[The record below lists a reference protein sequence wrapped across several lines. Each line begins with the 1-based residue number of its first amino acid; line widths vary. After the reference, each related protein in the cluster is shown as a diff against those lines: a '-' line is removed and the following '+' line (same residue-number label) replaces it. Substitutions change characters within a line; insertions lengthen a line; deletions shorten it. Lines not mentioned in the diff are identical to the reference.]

1 MQESYKTFNHGLNA
15 KKEVNLSGINS
26 LHNKSIIHRR
36 TTSFMLY
43 RKLQNKAG
51 ICPLCE
57 QSQTHDL
64 GFSPGTSPKTGGILD
79 KITVKNMLQ
88 ELKIS

>member
-1 MQESYKTFNHGLNA
+1 
-15 KKEVNLSGINS
+15 
-26 LHNKSIIHRR
+26 
-36 TTSFMLY
+36 MLY

-64 GFSPGTSPKTGGILD
+64 GFSPGTSPKKGGILD

-88 ELKIS
+88 ELKMS